1 MVFFTQ
7 DHYLRVIMAVKVNFV
22 LDEDVKNDLDRLVES
37 GMRSRIINEALRKE
51 LLLIKRQKL
60 ATEQDRLRRQTDKVS
75 SREIVRI
82 IRRDRS
88 RS

>member
-1 MVFFTQ
+1 
-7 DHYLRVIMAVKVNFV
+7 MAIKVNFV
-22 LDEDVKNDLDRLVES
+22 LDDDVKNDLDRLVES

-51 LLLIKRQKL
+51 LLRIKRQKL
-60 ATEQDRLRRQTDKVS
+60 AEKHDRLRGQTNAIS
-75 SREIVRI
+75 TREIVGA